1 MYRCNSF
8 AISCNY
14 VQSVS
19 TIFFLLLFTSIS
31 FYNWCQSQ
39 FVIMNSIQLSI
50 PILDG
55 KNYNR
60 WCVQMRVLFDY
71 HELWNVVESGVSTL
85 ADNAT
90 KTQRVAHCDQKKKD
104 KKALYL
110 IHQGMNDETFE
121 QIEGATT
128 ASEAWIILSTNY
140 KDDDKI
146 NRCVFKP

>member
-110 IHQGMNDETFE
+110 IHQGMNDDTFE
-121 QIEGATT
+121 QIKVLEYMA
-128 ASEAWIILSTNY
+128 LN
-140 KDDDKI
+140 
-146 NRCVFKP
+146 